1 MATCKVCGSP
11 HKACGPSTASLIA
24 DPTYRKPEEATV
36 GLHEYN
42 VTEKGIPTVLLLS
55 DEDAKRAG
63 LTTKDRVTDAGPA
76 VTSTPSA
83 APAAPELVDEDGET
97 VAPLTAAE
105 VVSLRE
111 LLARVAEADE
121 EDDEPDEGDEPDE
134 EEDDVDDT
142 AKTPEKPAEDKPAEK
157 AASTPRNKQ
166 ARPAA
171 NKADAPAATK

>member
-24 DPTYRKPEEATV
+24 DPLYRKPEEATV

-42 VTEKGIPTVLLLS
+42 VNEKGVPTVLLLS
-55 DEDAKRAG
+55 DEDAERAG
-63 LTTKDRVTDAGPA
+63 LTKKDRVTAAPS
-76 VTSTPSA
+76 VSA
-83 APAAPELVDEDGET
+83 APAAPEPVVLATDDGET

-121 EDDEPDEGDEPDE
+121 ADDEPDEDDEPDDE
-134 EEDDVDDT
+134 EADDVDDT
-142 AKTPEKPAEDKPAEK
+142 AKTPEPPADDEPAEK
-157 AASTPRNKQ
+157 AARAPRNKQ

-171 NKADAPAATK
+171 DKASTPEATK